1 MPKASTEVAIARAI
15 EPQDDAAQGEFVR
28 IVAETRNS
36 LAAARSNGATKVVR
50 DLGGRGEGVRF
61 LN

>member
-50 DLGGRGEGVRF
+50 DLGGRA
-61 LN
+61 